1 MDNNLNRILIG
12 NGAVV
17 FLIAMLVG
25 FYYAIAILDGTE
37 LENAFR
43 VAHSGTMAQ
52 GLLLIAMGSG
62 LNYLNFKYSTK
73 KIISWLL
80 IITAW
85 GNTIGYNVA
94 AFSGSRGLTYQDTA
108 HGFGLVNKFIFFS
121 FMVAVITILVALIFI
136 IVGAFKKETK

>member
-12 NGAVV
+12 NGAIV
-17 FLIAMLVG
+17 FLIAMLAG
-25 FYYAIAILDGTE
+25 FYYAVAILDGTE
-37 LENAFR
+37 FENAFR

-62 LNYLNFKYSTK
+62 LNYLNFEYSTK

-94 AFSGSRGLTYQDTA
+94 AFSGSRGLTYLDTA

-121 FMVAVITILVALIFI
+121 FMVAVITILVALVFI
-136 IVGAFKKETK
+136 IIGAFKKEAK

>member
-1 MDNNLNRILIG
+1 MNNNLNRILIG
-12 NGAVV
+12 NGAIV
-17 FLIAMLVG
+17 FLIAMLAG
-25 FYYAIAILDGTE
+25 FYYAVAILDGTE
-37 LENAFR
+37 FENAFR

-62 LNYLNFKYSTK
+62 LNYLNFEYSTK
-73 KIISWLL
+73 KKISWLL

-94 AFSGSRGLTYQDTA
+94 ALSGSRGLTYLDTA
-108 HGFGLVNKFIFFS
+108 HGFGLINKFIFTS

-136 IVGAFKKETK
+136 IVGAFKKEIK

>member
-12 NGAVV
+12 NGAIV
-17 FLIAMLVG
+17 FLIAMLAG

-73 KIISWLL
+73 RIISWLL

-85 GNTIGYNVA
+85 GNTIGCNVA
-94 AFSGSRGLTYQDTA
+94 AFSGSRGLTYLDTA

-136 IVGAFKKETK
+136 IIGAFKKETK